1 MFLFVSPGHLP
12 LRSKRIFHSKS
23 INCSRPNRRQL
34 VASAHR
40 PAWPFVRALRTQLVY
55 STDGRLMRPNATTG
69 NLAERTAS
77 HLKRCL
83 DGVYLV
89 TGASGRTG
97 RRVVRDLL
105 AQQKRVRAFARD
117 RKRLADAL
125 KDVGVDMDEQEEKG
139 RLDVFISDLFNIP
152 PELFTD
158 VVRIA
163 SCTGTNSRP
172 TTRPTNSSSQDSTQR
187 APITIESKPENVE
200 YVGVKNLVNSAIKQ
214 LSGVDEQNNI
224 TILEFADTSTV
235 SAQWR
240 TVNDVVMGGVSQ
252 SVVRAEGGLLLFSG
266 DVSTENNG
274 GFASAR
280 MLDLDKPMDL
290 GGYDGLILRV
300 KGDGNNY
307 KMIVRCESQRD
318 GLCHCFTFKTRKGEW
333 TDIALPF
340 KEFNS
345 VRRAKTVDD
354 APRLNPNHIV
364 AFQFVYSKFE
374 YDGELN
380 PTFSPGS
387 FELSIESIGAYV
399 EERNPGCPRI
409 VHMGS
414 AATTRTL
421 RKDEFKVQIPI
432 VQLSDKI
439 GRILDWKLAGEDA
452 IRVSGIPYCI
462 LRATGLN
469 DETEAVGVDNLFFDQ
484 GDFLNGKVSR
494 DDMAAVIVNAFSS
507 PALTNVTT
515 EICARTD
522 EHEQKSLE
530 EQLRDLKIDES
541 EKRKFAPFPYIPTTT
556 PVPQ

>member
-1 MFLFVSPGHLP
+1 
-12 LRSKRIFHSKS
+12 
-23 INCSRPNRRQL
+23 
-34 VASAHR
+34 
-40 PAWPFVRALRTQLVY
+40 
-55 STDGRLMRPNATTG
+55 MRPSATTV

-97 RRVVRDLL
+97 RRVVSGLL
-105 AQQKRVRAFARD
+105 AQQKRVRALTRD
-117 RKRLADAL
+117 RERLAEAL
-125 KDVGVDMDEQEEKG
+125 KDVSVDMVEQEEKG
-139 RLDVFISDLFNIP
+139 RLDVFVSDLFDIS

-163 SCTGTNSRP
+163 SCTGTS
-172 TTRPTNSSSQDSTQR
+172 TRPSTSTANSNSQGGSQSVPFTM
-187 APITIESKPENVE
+187 ENKPENVE
-200 YVGVKNLVNSAIKQ
+200 YVGVKNLVNNAAKQ
-214 LSGVDEQNNI
+214 LSGIDERN
-224 TILEFADTSTV
+224 TIAVLEFTDPSTV
-235 SAQWR
+235 SAQWKP
-240 TVNDVVMGGVSQ
+240 VNDVVMGGVSQ
-252 SVVRAEGGLLLFSG
+252 SIVRAESGGLIFSG
-266 DVSTENNG
+266 NVSTENNG

-300 KGDGNNY
+300 KGDGHNY
-307 KMIVRCESQRD
+307 KMIVRCEPKSD
-318 GLCHCFTFKTRKGEW
+318 GLCHCFTFKTRQGEW
-333 TDIALPF
+333 TDITMPF

-354 APRLNPNHIV
+354 APRLNPKHIL
-364 AFQFVYSKFE
+364 AFQVMLSKFE

-387 FELSIESIGAYV
+387 FELSIDSINAYV
-399 EERNPGCPRI
+399 EEPNPGCPRI

-421 RKDEFKVQIPI
+421 RKDEFEVQIPI

-452 IRVSGIPYCI
+452 VRVSGIPYCI

-469 DETEAVGVDNLFFDQ
+469 DESEPVGIDNLFFDQ
-484 GDFLNGKVSR
+484 GDFLIGNVTR
-494 DDMAAVIVNAFSS
+494 DDMAALIVKAFSS

-515 EICARTD
+515 EVCARAD
-522 EHEQKSLE
+522 DQELKSLE
-530 EQLRDLKIDES
+530 EQLSDLKLDES
-541 EKRKFAPFPYIPTTT
+541 EKRKFAPFPYIPTRTS
-556 PVPQ
+556 VPQ